1 MTMTAFEHTAHRP
14 WPLPRTRWVMAMRW
28 HDVLFA
34 HWPVR
39 PDILRPLI
47 PRSLE
52 LDTFDSWA
60 WIGVV
65 PFHMSGVRL
74 RYLPECGCSM
84 AFPELNVRT
93 YVKSAGRNGVWFFS
107 LDAMNRLA
115 VRLARSWYG
124 LPYYHARMDVQSDGE
139 HIRYQSTR
147 THHGA
152 PAAQF
157 EAMYQRLGEIYWAAS
172 GTLDH
177 WLTERYCL
185 YMVDRQGRPGYG
197 DIHHMPWP
205 LQRAEADIRCNT
217 LTHPLGLELP
227 LEKPVLHF
235 AHQLEVVAWR
245 VQRLGR

>member
-1 MTMTAFEHTAHRP
+1 
-14 WPLPRTRWVMAMRW
+14 MAMRW

-157 EAMYQRLGEIYWAAS
+157 VSTSWRDLPGSLRHTGALVDGAVLPVYGRSTGTARIWRHPPYALAA
-172 GTLDH
+172 T
-177 WLTERYCL
+177 TC
-185 YMVDRQGRPGYG
+185 
-197 DIHHMPWP
+197 
-205 LQRAEADIRCNT
+205 
-217 LTHPLGLELP
+217 
-227 LEKPVLHF
+227 
-235 AHQLEVVAWR
+235 
-245 VQRLGR
+245 